1 MKLCGASF
9 VFLALFIWIHNI
21 TSAVIFMKKCPQPTL
36 LNGRVRVIS
45 RGRAARFRCNQTFQL
60 LGEKYATCLNGV
72 WDTIPICVKSG
83 CVPLPF
89 LKSGQVVESYRG
101 AVVKFLC
108 NPGYSLFGSSFMYC
122 NGTVWNGTIPECKAS
137 EKIVQTWCDFE
148 SQDLCGWTQD
158 PHHNFDWSRQNFQT
172 LSGSVGTGPSF
183 DHTLGPGRGGYYMF
197 IESSSPRMENDTAR
211 LYSPVYGSQ
220 LTSSQPSCFIFWY
233 HMYGATT
240 GSLHVYTKPENT
252 EFGDE
257 LLPRFTKSGDQ
268 GNQWYQGIVLLPSTN
283 ESFQIII
290 EAVRGAGY
298 VSDTAID
305 DVKIA
310 NGSEC
315 LAAVT
320 NAPSLRESVSQ
331 NGGGNEIYD
340 NTQSCRLRCTIAQ
353 FEDTR
358 TAPASETPIF
368 AECECHLGCL
378 QTATCCPDYA
388 SYCMLVTPTEIQ
400 KVTKP
405 AIVSRLYHTPPPLPP
420 LPPFPSVQLATT
432 SVSTKNT
439 YTFGMTSKLLKPL
452 ENSIVPVMTYKPTQ
466 SQDGLKGYE
475 SSTTELNKRIP
486 IPTDPTPL
494 ILQPPTKKP
503 LIISHYDKPAVQ
515 FTSVKPI
522 TTSEAPHFAI
532 ISHTD
537 SQRLNPAVSEL
548 NETAVT
554 KPVNIVNNKALFTA
568 TTVLKI
574 LTVSIP
580 RNSSVTSTTVFV
592 PQQSFTTLKTTPV
605 TQKYPKVIQLTRKPA
620 VVSVPPVTKLKEIAR
635 TSAPAMP
642 PPTVHQSTVARDIQ
656 DITEQLK
663 YPVTTTRLPWM
674 KVTRGQKWI
683 QARRG
688 PVPRQ
693 KEFLSSSG
701 IVGILVAVILVI
713 TAVAIATYFVAR
725 NRRRVHRQQC
735 MADDSDVRF
744 LTSDEA
750 LDFSLARPIDSSDD
764 YL

>member
-1 MKLCGASF
+1 MKR
-9 VFLALFIWIHNI
+9 
-21 TSAVIFMKKCPQPTL
+21 CPRPTL
-36 LNGRVRVIS
+36 LNGQVRVMS
-45 RGRAARFRCNQTFQL
+45 RGRTAKFRCNQTFQL
-60 LGEKYATCLNGV
+60 LGEKYATCLRGV

-83 CVPLPF
+83 CVSLPY
-89 LKSGQVVESYRG
+89 LKNGQVVESYRG

-108 NPGYSLFGSSFMYC
+108 NPGYSLFGSSIMYC
-122 NGTVWNGTIPECKAS
+122 NGAVWNGTIPECKAS
-137 EKIVQTWCDFE
+137 EKIAQTWCDFE

-158 PHHNFDWSRQNFQT
+158 PHHNFDWSRQNFQA
-172 LSGSVGTGPSF
+172 LSGSVDTGPSF

-197 IESSSPRMENDTAR
+197 IGSSSHRMENDTAR

-240 GSLHVYTKPENT
+240 GSLHVYMKPENT
-252 EFGDE
+252 EFGGS
-257 LLPRFTKSGDQ
+257 LLPRFTKSGEQ

-315 LAAVT
+315 LAIVT
-320 NAPSLRESVSQ
+320 NAPSLRESVNQ
-331 NGGGNEIYD
+331 NGGSNEIYD
-340 NTQSCRLRCTIAQ
+340 STQSCRLRCTIEQ
-353 FEDTR
+353 FAGTHT
-358 TAPASETPIF
+358 TASASETPIF

-388 SYCMLVTPTEIQ
+388 SYCMLVAPTEIQ

-405 AIVSRLYHTPPPLPP
+405 AIVSRPYHTPPPLPP

-432 SVSTKNT
+432 SVSTNT
-439 YTFGMTSKLLKPL
+439 YTFEMTSKLLKPL
-452 ENSIVPVMTYKPTQ
+452 ENPTVPVVTYKPTQ
-466 SQDGLKGYE
+466 SPWTLDGLKGYQ

-494 ILQPPTKKP
+494 ILQRPTKKP
-503 LIISHYDKPAVQ
+503 LVISHYDKPAVQ
-515 FTSVKPI
+515 FTSVKPT
-522 TTSEAPHFAI
+522 TTSVTPHFAI
-532 ISHTD
+532 SSHTD
-537 SQRLNPAVSEL
+537 TQRIDQAVSEL
-548 NETAVT
+548 NKTAVT
-554 KPVNIVNNKALFTA
+554 KSVNILSSKALFTA
-568 TTVLKI
+568 ITALKI

-580 RNSSVTSTTVFV
+580 RNSSVTSATEFV
-592 PQQSFTTLKTTPV
+592 PKQSSTTPKTTPV

-620 VVSVPPVTKLKEIAR
+620 VVSVRPVTSLKETAR

-642 PPTVHQSTVARDIQ
+642 PPIILQSTVARNTQ
-656 DITEQLK
+656 DITEQLN
-663 YPVTTTRLPWM
+663 YPVSTTELPWM
-674 KVTRGQKWI
+674 KVTRGQKWM

-688 PVPRQ
+688 PVPRR
-693 KEFLSSSG
+693 KEFLSSSV
-701 IVGILVAVILVI
+701 IVGILVAVILII
-713 TAVAIATYFVAR
+713 TAIAIATYFVVR

-750 LDFSLARPIDSSDD
+750 LDFSLARPIDSNDD